1 VKIVSYTKTLEQA
14 YRRFTNP
21 GPFGGTPE
29 SSTHNVD
36 PTVSNYI
43 VIVTLI
49 VVAYIA
55 LRVYL
60 SIRADKKSEEKHD
73 ITK

>member
-1 VKIVSYTKTLEQA
+1 MEIVSYTNTLEQT
-14 YRRFTNP
+14 YRKFNNP

-36 PTVSNYI
+36 PMVSNYI
-43 VIVTLI
+43 VLVTII

-55 LRVYL
+55 VRVYF
-60 SIRADKKSEEKHD
+60 SIRADKKSEQKPD
-73 ITK
+73 IFK